1 MKKQI
6 LCIAFSH
13 CLFNFSFGQQL
24 VESKNGINI
33 YQSSGV
39 KTEQNFTQLNNPART
54 IEDWNLA
61 ECDQAIADAT
71 LKFSAMNSQDSDYE
85 NQVKNYKQF
94 ILLVENRKK
103 SILENK

>member
-6 LCIAFSH
+6 LFIAFSN
-13 CLFNFSFGQQL
+13 CLFHFSFGQEL
-24 VESKNGINI
+24 VETKNGINV

-39 KTEQNFTQLNNPART
+39 KTEQKNVLLNNPTRT

-71 LKFSAMNSQDSDYE
+71 LKFSTLNSQDSDYE

-94 ILLVENRKK
+94 IQLVENRKK
-103 SILENK
+103 IILENK